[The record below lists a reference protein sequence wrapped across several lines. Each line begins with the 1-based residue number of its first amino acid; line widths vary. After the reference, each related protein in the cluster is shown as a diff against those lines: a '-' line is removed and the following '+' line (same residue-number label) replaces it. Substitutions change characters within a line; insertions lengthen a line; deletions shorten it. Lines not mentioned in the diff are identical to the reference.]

1 MIDILYTSLTGY
13 PTHHSGGGNRIIYDL
28 IKNISTDRFSR
39 EYFSFTYHK
48 NYGISQFNPNQL
60 KNLPVKKKI
69 GISLSNIFPIY
80 KRLVTSPFYY
90 KSFYNRVDQYFNLFA
105 NKINSDII
113 HAHQTLAL
121 PYFAKNKQKK
131 ILTIHSKGGFT
142 YESKNNG
149 LSSHFYEAHFK
160 QLEEQERIAVNVADC
175 ITFPSIAAKDLF
187 FRVND
192 IQCPNDK
199 INILY
204 NGVDVNYINTIIDDS
219 KIFDRYKIRNN
230 ASLYICNIAEHTP
243 QKNISLLIKAVYV
256 MVNELKKDVVL
267 LNIGSGEE
275 TVHLKALVRELGLKN
290 NVQFLGSI
298 VNDDVIK
305 LLKKSDC
312 FVLTS
317 TNVIFDLVVLE
328 ALACGTAVFVTNDGG
343 NKEVINHAQNGYF
356 INQNNQYY
364 LAKLI
369 LESDFK
375 SVKLGSKKMIHKYS
389 MQQMIANYEKLYI
402 QIMNRK

>member
-1 MIDILYTSLTGY
+1 MIDIIYTSLTGY
-13 PTHHSGGGNRIIYDL
+13 PTQHSGGGNRIIYDL

-39 EYFSFTYHK
+39 EYFSFTYYK
-48 NYGISQFNPNQL
+48 NYGINQFIPNPL
-60 KNLPVKKKI
+60 SDLPIKKKI
-69 GISLSNIFPIY
+69 GISLSSIFPIY
-80 KRLVTSPFYY
+80 KKLVTSPFYY
-90 KSFYNRVDQYFNLFA
+90 KKFYNKVDKHFNLFSK
-105 NKINSDII
+105 NINSDII

-131 ILTIHSKGGFT
+131 ILTIHSKGGFV

-149 LSSHFYEAHFK
+149 FNNHFYEMHFK
-160 QLEEQERIAVNVADC
+160 QLEMQERIAINVADS

-192 IQCPNDK
+192 IQCPKEK

-204 NGVDVNYINTIIDDS
+204 NGIDVNYIDKISDDPN
-219 KIFDRYKIRNN
+219 IFNRYKIRNN
-230 ASLYICNIAEHTP
+230 ASLYICNVAEHST

-267 LNIGSGEE
+267 INIGHGEE
-275 TVHLKALVRELGLKN
+275 TLNLKTLVKDLGLKN

-298 VNDDVIK
+298 ANDDVIK

-328 ALACGTAVFVTNDGG
+328 ALACGTTVFVANDGG
-343 NKEVINHAQNGYF
+343 NKEVISHGKNGYL
-356 INQNNQYY
+356 IDENNQNY

-369 LESDFK
+369 IDSDYK
-375 SVKLGSKKMIHKYS
+375 SVKLESKKMIHKYS
-389 MQQMIANYEKLYI
+389 MQQMISNYEKLYVDI
-402 QIMNRK
+402 LNRK